1 MNLEPNG
8 IIIAILELSLF
19 AGVAYPSRKYIKSFK
34 NIEVI
39 SYYWLAFTILTGIWE
54 VCFISNYHSINDVS
68 QKLITNGEHAWTNKY
83 TLDYVLPWKLAEI
96 FYAEYGAWAD
106 REYMISSNYWSRLIE
121 GSHAGLC
128 GLFSLFG
135 MLCRLEHVNKQYLV
149 CMVLAMGTQLM
160 NSILYMGEYFLQVND
175 PDNVNYNNADFP
187 VGFAL
192 TKRGFMYVNVFWT
205 LMPSYVLYKTLTNK
219 KNTVDDVYQAHMIN
233 EPMINV

>member
-160 NSILYMGEYFLQVND
+160 NSILYMGEYFLQVTD
-175 PDNVNYNNADFP
+175 KDNVNYATEDFP
-187 VGFAL
+187 TGIML
-192 TKRGFMYVNVFWT
+192 EKRAFMYVNIFWT
-205 LMPSYVLYKTLTNK
+205 LMPAYAICKY
-219 KNTVDDVYQAHMIN
+219 I
-233 EPMINV
+233 EF